1 MTSTNGK
8 LRPTDGSWLAG
19 FDAALDVVDQRID
32 REEIVRGRTISHRT
46 VDPEPGD
53 SIAGTSA
60 FYPGH
65 QAGWDTRA
73 WRRALPPQVQAATYD
88 ARLVAARLLR
98 RAADRLDRLDLLRW
112 AMGAGD
118 DRAGS
123 AARGAGCSPAA
134 GPTSL
139 SPWSEGPA
147 RCSLSSRDSLGDALS
162 RGKGRCVAEATRRDI
177 DIDVPVPRPRRRP
190 DRRGRHVPH
199 GGRGLRRRRAA
210 QLPPEMRLAGHRRL
224 PGYVGILLECR
235 GAAEAQKVHPEA
247 HWHRGERRGGAT
259 PVMDGARL
267 DRAGARSGVAA
278 ARRLRRA
285 GGLEALAE
293 IDGILTF
300 KAARDTIR
308 EACFT
313 PRTPGAPPGTQRP
326 IGTNGTRPL
335 GELPRRLGSGKDR
348 SR

>member
-1 MTSTNGK
+1 MAYLTDNKAARTHSEGFLHEASEGNLAGTFKIRLPAWHGDDVGQPQLKHKECVSTDVRRTPMTSTNGK

-73 WRRALPPQVQAATYD
+73 LRRALPPQVQAATYD

-162 RGKGRCVAEATRRDI
+162 PGEGAL
-177 DIDVPVPRPRRRP
+177 
-190 DRRGRHVPH
+190 RGRSNP
-199 GGRGLRRRRAA
+199 
-210 QLPPEMRLAGHRRL
+210 Q
-224 PGYVGILLECR
+224 GYR
-235 GAAEAQKVHPEA
+235 H
-247 HWHRGERRGGAT
+247 
-259 PVMDGARL
+259 
-267 DRAGARSGVAA
+267 
-278 ARRLRRA
+278 
-285 GGLEALAE
+285 
-293 IDGILTF
+293 
-300 KAARDTIR
+300 
-308 EACFT
+308 
-313 PRTPGAPPGTQRP
+313 
-326 IGTNGTRPL
+326 
-335 GELPRRLGSGKDR
+335 
-348 SR
+348 